1 MVQSALPTPPVLLIA
16 WRRPH
21 TTRQVIEMLR
31 SAAPNRLYVA
41 CDGPNATRPGEAEKV
56 AETRNVI
63 EAEVDWPCQL
73 RRRYSEENQ
82 GCRLGVSG
90 AISWF
95 FEQEEEGIILEDDI
109 VVHPDFFPYCAE
121 LLEHYRH
128 DTRVWAISG
137 DNFQDG
143 HWRGS
148 GSYYFSH
155 LPHCWG
161 WASWRRAWQHY
172 DANLSSWPA
181 FRDSGALKH
190 LFPNPAE
197 RRFWSAIWERLHR
210 YNKPDTWDY
219 QWNYT
224 VMANGGLAALP
235 NMNLATNIGFDADS
249 THTFNPEARDAY
261 LPTAPMME
269 LIHPPH
275 VLRHSEADD
284 YFVYEHLMRPTAP
297 MSSAIPLPDPIS
309 PRPQLQVALSE
320 GERLAVDIGCGDKPR
335 NPFNA
340 ERLIGLDVV
349 TDQEGVY
356 PCVIGYE
363 PLPLADSSVTYIS
376 AFDFIEHLPR
386 TAVVNGHLINPFID
400 TMSEI
405 WRVLKPGGLFFAQT
419 PAYPS
424 MAAFVDPTHV
434 NVITEGTVSHFARR
448 QGLDGSSV
456 DPWGLELG
464 HQYGFRG
471 EFLLLNQWWAGTH
484 LCWKLQ
490 CTKPEGG
497 SERPT

>member
-1 MVQSALPTPPVLLIA
+1 MSSHILPTPAVLLLA

-21 TTRQVIEMLR
+21 TTRQVIDAIR
-31 SAAPNRLYVA
+31 PAAPQRLYVA
-41 CDGPNATRPGEAEKV
+41 CDGPNPNRPEEAEKV
-56 AETRNVI
+56 AATRAVI
-63 EAEVDWPCQL
+63 EAAVDWPCQVERL
-73 RRRYSEENQ
+73 YSEHNQ

-143 HWRGS
+143 QWRGN

-172 DANLSSWPA
+172 DAELSSWPA
-181 FRDSGALKH
+181 FRDSGGLIH
-190 LFPNPAE
+190 LFPNSAE
-197 RRFWSAIWERLHR
+197 RRFWASIWERLHR
-210 YNKPDTWDY
+210 QNQPDTWDY
-219 QWNYT
+219 QWIYT

-235 NMNLATNIGFDADS
+235 NVNLASNIGFDGDG
-249 THTFNPEARDAY
+249 THTFNPEARIARI
-261 LPTAPMME
+261 PTAPLGE
-269 LIHPPH
+269 LLHPAH

-284 YFVYEHLMRPTAP
+284 YFVHQHLAP
-297 MSSAIPLPDPIS
+297 ETPAMSSAIPLPDPTN
-309 PRPQLQVALSE
+309 PRPRLQVALNE
-320 GERLAVDIGCGDKPR
+320 GERLAVDIGCGGNPR

-340 ERLIGLDVV
+340 ERLIGLDVM
-349 TDQEGVY
+349 TNQEGVY

-363 PLPLADSSVTYIS
+363 PLPLHDSSVDFIS

-386 TAVVNGHLINPFID
+386 TAVVNCQLLNPFID

-434 NVITEGTVSHFARR
+434 NVITEGTVSYFARR
-448 QGLDGSSV
+448 QGLDGSAV
-456 DPWGLELG
+456 DPWGLDLG

-471 EFLLLNQWWAGTH
+471 EFLLVNQWWAGTH

-490 CTKPEGG
+490 CVKGEA
-497 SERPT
+497 